1 MAYYVNGKCG
11 EIILENN
18 LVNRLIVRR
27 KEIKLRIIV
36 YVVSVFL
43 AVIAL
48 YPFFTMLSDFTGFQ
62 LDKPAMIFKVLP
74 KRWEQLVK
82 LFTSR
87 DSLVLTGLVNSLI
100 VTIFSTLCN
109 IYFSALTA
117 HAITSYK
124 WKFRKIF
131 SNFVVALMMIP
142 TIVATGGF
150 INLAYKFHMTNSLL
164 LLILPCIASPI
175 SVVFMRL
182 YLESTFPLSLLDSAR
197 IDGAGEFRIFNQIVL
212 PIMKPA
218 IATQAI
224 FAFVSSWNDT
234 FLPMVLLLDKKKFTL
249 PIALILNTAM
259 GEITIPIFV
268 TSIPPI
274 LVFLFLSKQLVEGV
288 QLGSIKL

>member
-1 MAYYVNGKCG
+1 M
-11 EIILENN
+11 ENN
-18 LVNRLIVRR
+18 LVNRLTVRR

-36 YVVSVFL
+36 YVVSIFL
-43 AVIAL
+43 AFIAL

-62 LDKPAMIFKVLP
+62 LDKPARIFKVLP

-82 LFTSR
+82 FFTSR
-87 DSLVLTGLVNSLI
+87 DSLAVTGLVNSLI
-100 VTIFSTLCN
+100 VTVFSTLFN

-124 WKFRKIF
+124 WKFRKVF

-150 INLAYKFHMTNSLL
+150 INLAYNFHLTNSLL

-197 IDGAGEFRIFNQIVL
+197 IDGAGEFRIFNQIIL
-212 PIMKPA
+212 PILKPA

-224 FAFVSSWNDT
+224 FAMASSWNDA
-234 FLPMVLLLDKKKFTL
+234 FLPVVLLLKQTKMTL
-249 PIALILNTAM
+249 PVVLRLNYALGESIIPMFVSTVPLVIA
-259 GEITIPIFV
+259 
-268 TSIPPI
+268 
-274 LVFLFLSKQLVEGV
+274 FLFLSKHIVEGV
-288 QLGSIKL
+288 QLGSVKM

>member
-1 MAYYVNGKCG
+1 M
-11 EIILENN
+11 ENN

-131 SNFVVALMMIP
+131 SNL
-142 TIVATGGF
+142 
-150 INLAYKFHMTNSLL
+150 INL
-164 LLILPCIASPI
+164 
-175 SVVFMRL
+175 RL
-182 YLESTFPLSLLDSAR
+182 
-197 IDGAGEFRIFNQIVL
+197 Q
-212 PIMKPA
+212 
-218 IATQAI
+218 
-224 FAFVSSWNDT
+224 
-234 FLPMVLLLDKKKFTL
+234 
-249 PIALILNTAM
+249 
-259 GEITIPIFV
+259 
-268 TSIPPI
+268 
-274 LVFLFLSKQLVEGV
+274 
-288 QLGSIKL
+288 

>member
-1 MAYYVNGKCG
+1 MAHIVNDRCG
-11 EIILENN
+11 EHFLENKQI
-18 LVNRLIVRR
+18 NRLTIRW
-27 KEIKLRIIV
+27 KEIKLRAVV
-36 YVVSVFL
+36 YVVSIIIAL
-43 AVIAL
+43 IAL
-48 YPFFTMLSDFTGFQ
+48 YPFFTMLADFSGFQ
-62 LDKPAMIFKVLP
+62 LDNPARIFKVLP
-74 KRWEQLVK
+74 KRWGQLVK
-82 LFTSR
+82 FFTSR
-87 DSLVLTGLVNSLI
+87 DSLAVTGLINSLI

-124 WKFRKIF
+124 WKFRKVF

-150 INLAYKFHMTNSLL
+150 INLAYKFHLTNSLL

-197 IDGAGEFRIFNQIVL
+197 IDGAGEFRIFNQIIL

-234 FLPMVLLLDKKKFTL
+234 FLPMVLLLDKDKFTL
-249 PIALILNTAM
+249 PIALILNIAM
-259 GEITIPIFV
+259 GEVTIPIFV

-288 QLGSIKL
+288 QLGSVKL